1 MKHIKL
7 FEQFILEASNEDRI
21 KEIQAELKDINSQV
35 EELQN
40 AADNGKMD
48 PDEAEIEISDLDGFK
63 LELEEELEDLMQDV
77 EVKASATAKKLKSL
91 GYQYAGFYQGD
102 FKDSDLLKYE
112 ADGTSDKKAK
122 AKLLQIAAK
131 IEKQETQQNKK
142 SEQGKKAFDAL
153 MAKSGDKLTAAEK
166 KYLSWLVSPSRL
178 KSQSEASYYRKK
190 AEIAAKVNK
199 LYGTKEG
206 EAQELAAK
214 YKEAAA
220 GDKARFEKDEALAAE
235 AGLA

>member
-1 MKHIKL
+1 MKKVKL
-7 FEQFILEASNEDRI
+7 FEQFILEASNEDRV
-21 KEIQAELKDINSQV
+21 KEIQAELKDINNQI

-40 AADNGKMD
+40 AADNGDMD
-48 PDEAEIEISDLDGFK
+48 PDEAEIQISDLDGFK

-77 EVKASATAKKLKSL
+77 EVKASATAKKLESL
-91 GYQYAGFYQGD
+91 GYQYAGFYQGE

-122 AKLLQIAAK
+122 AKILQIAAK
-131 IEKQETQQNKK
+131 IEKQEAQQNKK

-153 MAKSGDKLTAAEK
+153 MAKSGDKLTTDEK

-178 KSQSEASYYRKK
+178 KPQSEAPYYRKK

-206 EAQELAAK
+206 EAEKWAAK
-214 YKEAAA
+214 YKEVLV
-220 GDKARFEKDEALAAE
+220 GDKERFAKDEALAAA

>member
-1 MKHIKL
+1 MKKVKL

-21 KEIQAELKDINSQV
+21 KEIQAELEDINNQM

-40 AADNGKMD
+40 AADNGDMD
-48 PDEAEIEISDLDGFK
+48 PDEAEIQLSDLDGFK

-77 EVKASATAKKLKSL
+77 EVKASAVAKKLKSL
-91 GYQYAGFYQGD
+91 GYQYAGFYQSA

-131 IEKQETQQNKK
+131 IEKQEAQQAKK
-142 SEQGKKAFDAL
+142 SDQGKKAFDAL
-153 MAKSGDKLTAAEK
+153 MAKSGDKLSAAEK

-178 KSQSEASYYRKK
+178 KPQGEASHYRQKV
-190 AEIAAKVNK
+190 EIATKVNK

-220 GDKARFEKDEALAAE
+220 ADKARFEKDEALAAE